1 MDFIVNTALAWKG
14 TEIDLNQL
22 TSLLAYVNLQHGN
35 KYSEQVMRLF
45 ASKFKK
51 EPELPQG
58 QSVVINHIG
67 TQIGTVSS
75 GAVGAVNM
83 DKE

>member
-1 MDFIVNTALAWKG
+1 MDFIVDTALAWKDSK
-14 TEIDLNQL
+14 INLDQL
-22 TSLLAYVNLQHGN
+22 TNFLAFIDYQFGN
-35 KYSEQVMRLF
+35 KYRAQVMRLY
-45 ASKFKK
+45 APNFKK

>member
-1 MDFIVNTALAWKG
+1 
-14 TEIDLNQL
+14 
-22 TSLLAYVNLQHGN
+22 
-35 KYSEQVMRLF
+35 MRLF